1 MFTNCYN
8 SGLMVG
14 PGNLI
19 AEVGDIK
26 TDFAHTI
33 HFRERVSPI
42 VNHFK
47 RSVPIV
53 IKLWAIVGMIF
64 GFFKRPVLI
73 IKVAAYVTICH

>member
-1 MFTNCYN
+1 
-8 SGLMVG
+8 MVG

-42 VNHFK
+42 VNFFK
-47 RSVPIV
+47 RSVPV
-53 IKLWAIVGMIF
+53 IIEIGLIIRIANGAFV
-64 GFFKRPVLI
+64 I
-73 IKVAAYVTICH
+73 IKVAAYITICN

>member
-1 MFTNCYN
+1 MSYTVIINPMRCNATTHREMFTNCYN

-26 TDFAHTI
+26 TDFAHAI
-33 HFRERVSPI
+33 DFRIMFSPI
-42 VNHFK
+42 VNLFK

-53 IKLWAIVGMIF
+53 IKLWAIVF
-64 GFFKRPVLI
+64 
-73 IKVAAYVTICH
+73 